1 MYLASYQEN
10 PETKLGN
17 IQKESLDPIRIYIE
31 KFLNIQLP
39 IHYDFQTSEF
49 LAENKEKLENL
60 LKTFVRYKEI
70 YLFIYY

>member
-17 IQKESLDPIRIYIE
+17 LQKESLDPIRMYIE
-31 KFLNIQLP
+31 KFLKIQLP

-49 LAENKEKLENL
+49 LIENKEKLEKL
-60 LKTFVRYKEI
+60 LKTFVRIYK
-70 YLFIYY
+70 